1 MEKQVYSGIG
11 GQAVIEGIMMK
22 NKEDYSVAVRKPD
35 GSIDVIQ
42 GEYLSLTDKYPF
54 FRLPFLRGILS
65 FYDSMALGMK
75 CLSHSASF
83 YEDDEGSEPGKLEQF
98 LDKLFG
104 EKVEQVL
111 SALVMVFS
119 FAMALFIFVA
129 LPTILLSFVKKFL
142 PIESAL
148 AFLEGL
154 LRILIFVLYI
164 KLISRAKDIRRT
176 FEYHGAEHKCINC
189 VEHGLDLTVDNVMA
203 SSKEHKRCGTSF
215 IVYVMMISIFLFMFL
230 HFDSLYLKILS
241 RLLLIPVIAG
251 ISYEVLRLVGMVD
264 NPLTRLLFIPGMWM
278 QGLTTK
284 EPERDEVEVAIAAV
298 ERVFDW
304 RAFQKKAFP
313 EKTVSE
319 QTSSGNAISEQMA
332 SKPASGNAVS
342 EQSVSEQSVS
352 ENVVSEQAVSES
364 SISEQAV
371 SKEGEA

>member
-54 FRLPFLRGILS
+54 FRFPFLRGILS

-119 FAMALFIFVA
+119 FAIALFIFVA

-313 EKTVSE
+313 EKVASE
-319 QTSSGNAISEQMA
+319 QTSSGNAISEQ
-332 SKPASGNAVS
+332 S
-342 EQSVSEQSVS
+342 
-352 ENVVSEQAVSES
+352 VSES

-371 SKEGEA
+371 SGNANSEQAVSKPASGNAVSENMISEQAVSKEGEA

>member
-304 RAFQKKAFP
+304 RAFQKKDFP

-319 QTSSGNAISEQMA
+319 QTTPRNVSEQEVLEQAASRNGISEQV
-332 SKPASGNAVS
+332 VS
-342 EQSVSEQSVS
+342 EKAASRNGISEK
-352 ENVVSEQAVSES
+352 VVSEQAVSE
-364 SISEQAV
+364 
-371 SKEGEA
+371 EGEV

>member
-1 MEKQVYSGIG
+1 MKKQVYSGIG

-313 EKTVSE
+313 EKVFSE
-319 QTSSGNAISEQMA
+319 QTSSGNAISEQSVSKSSISEQAVSGNANSEQTA

-342 EQSVSEQSVS
+342 E
-352 ENVVSEQAVSES
+352 NMISEQAVSE
-364 SISEQAV
+364 
-371 SKEGEA
+371 EGEA

>member
-1 MEKQVYSGIG
+1 MKKQVYSGIG

-264 NPLTRLLFIPGMWM
+264 NPITRLLFIPGMWM

-313 EKTVSE
+313 EKAVSEKVVSE
-319 QTSSGNAISEQMA
+319 QAVSGNANSGQTA
-332 SKPASGNAVS
+332 SKPASGNAIS
-342 EQSVSEQSVS
+342 EQSVL
-352 ENVVSEQAVSES
+352 ENVVSE
-364 SISEQAV
+364 
-371 SKEGEA
+371 EGEA